1 MPSKIRPHRV
11 FVGKKGKLHIKLN
24 SKKTSIN
31 SSNAKVKNVINIMI
45 KHGPRSRRTQPKKQ
59 VEQAMVSPPLAPVY
73 INKLGDPMKD
83 PIYNPQKSLTT
94 DNERFINLIEKLTQ
108 KKIATVDVSTQ
119 ANGAEP
125 IAIAVPDIDVG
136 GEQAAK
142 LADEAAV
149 EEGVAQEA
157 EDVLDVPGDGA
168 AEQKDEADDD
178 IQAREQLSALHSYTS
193 VEPRRR

>member
-11 FVGKKGKLHIKLN
+11 FVGKKGKLHIKIN
-24 SKKTSIN
+24 TNKTSIN
-31 SSNAKVKNVINIMI
+31 ASNAKVKNVINIMI

-59 VEQAMVSPPLAPVY
+59 IEKAMVSDPLAPVY

-125 IAIAVPDIDVG
+125 VAIGIPLAVPDIDVD

-142 LADEAAV
+142 LVDEEAEV
-149 EEGVAQEA
+149 EGVAHEA
-157 EDVLDVPGDGA
+157 EDVLDVPGNGA
-168 AEQKDEADDD
+168 AAQDDAVDDAAQAEA
-178 IQAREQLSALHSYTS
+178 Q
-193 VEPRRR
+193 

>member
-59 VEQAMVSPPLAPVY
+59 VEQAMISPPLAPVY

-94 DNERFINLIEKLTQ
+94 DNERFINLIEKLTE
-108 KKIATVDVSTQ
+108 KKIKTVDVSTQ

-136 GEQAAK
+136 
-142 LADEAAV
+142 
-149 EEGVAQEA
+149 
-157 EDVLDVPGDGA
+157 
-168 AEQKDEADDD
+168 
-178 IQAREQLSALHSYTS
+178 
-193 VEPRRR
+193 

>member
-94 DNERFINLIEKLTQ
+94 DNEENNTEANTEENSNSRCIN
-108 KKIATVDVSTQ
+108 S
-119 ANGAEP
+119 
-125 IAIAVPDIDVG
+125 
-136 GEQAAK
+136 GERSGT
-142 LADEAAV
+142 DSNSS
-149 EEGVAQEA
+149 
-157 EDVLDVPGDGA
+157 
-168 AEQKDEADDD
+168 
-178 IQAREQLSALHSYTS
+178 ARY
-193 VEPRRR
+193 RRRRRTSCKTSRRSRRRRGGSTGRRGCFRRARKWSGGAG